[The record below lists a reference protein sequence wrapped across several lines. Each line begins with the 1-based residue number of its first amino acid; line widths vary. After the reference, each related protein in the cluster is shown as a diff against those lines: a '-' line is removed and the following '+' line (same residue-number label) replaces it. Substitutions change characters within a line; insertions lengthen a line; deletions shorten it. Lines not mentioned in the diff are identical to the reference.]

1 MAITETR
8 PATETSD
15 DAAETDLFV
24 GLADHDPG
32 GLAGLIGTGDHK
44 PLGRA
49 YIFVSLLFGI
59 GAFGL
64 DAAYRAHQAKSF
76 LPKDWV
82 NQIYTLGHLGLVLLF
97 AIPLFIGVAT
107 YLVPLQVGART
118 IAFPRA
124 AALAFWGWFV
134 GSGLLI
140 GAHIING
147 GPDGGRFKAVDLSY
161 VALALII
168 VSILLATVTILT
180 TVIALRTPGLSMFDI
195 PSFSWAM
202 VVAGSLWLL
211 TLPVLLANIL
221 LIYIDHHY
229 GDGSGFAKSQW
240 AQLWWFVAQPQ
251 IYVVAIPALGAIT
264 DVVATLSG
272 GRQPRRGITMALI
285 GVFGVLSFGAAAQ
298 PQYSPKVLDQAL
310 YMFMGIV
317 ILLPLLGL
325 LASWASML
333 RGGKP
338 LLKSSLLFVLGSA
351 ATLLIGTLGGALYVI
366 KQLQL
371 HDQGW
376 LSRGT
381 PPFAEGQML
390 IVVAAATLAG
400 LGAIVHWSPKIFGR
414 FVADGPAKLAALIGL
429 AGGLLAGLPLMVYG
443 FSIKFTGLADSAKT
457 LDGVSSVGSAL
468 LVVAIV
474 LVGVGLLTGGGG
486 ETPADD
492 SWGRGQSLEWATA
505 SPPPLANFGLL
516 PRIES
521 PEPVL
526 DAADAQEG
534 S

>member
-8 PATETSD
+8 PATESSD

-24 GLADHDPG
+24 GLADHDPDG
-32 GLAGLIGTGDHK
+32 IAGFIGTGDHK
-44 PLGRA
+44 ALGRA
-49 YIFVSLLFGI
+49 YIIASLLFGI
-59 GAFGL
+59 GAVGL

-76 LPKDWV
+76 LPSGSV

-97 AIPLFIGVAT
+97 AIPLFLGLAT
-107 YLVPLQVGART
+107 FLVPLQVGART

-124 AALAFWGWFV
+124 AALGFWGWFI

-140 GAHIING
+140 GAHIANG
-147 GPDGGRFKAVDLSY
+147 GPDGGRFKAVDLAY

-168 VSILLATVTILT
+168 VSILVASVSILT
-180 TVIALRTPGLSMFDI
+180 TVIALRTPGLSMFDL

-221 LIYIDHHY
+221 LIYVDHHY
-229 GDGSGFAKSQW
+229 GDGSAFAKAQW
-240 AQLWWFVAQPQ
+240 SQLWWFLAQPQ
-251 IYVVAIPALGAIT
+251 VYVVAIPALGAIT
-264 DVVATLSG
+264 DIVATFSG
-272 GRQPRRGITMALI
+272 GRQPRRGVTMALI
-285 GVFGVLSFGAAAQ
+285 GGFGVLTFGAAAQ
-298 PQYSPKVLDQAL
+298 PQYSPKVLDEAL
-310 YMFMGIV
+310 YVFMGIV

-325 LASWASML
+325 MASWASML

-338 LLKSSLLFVLGSA
+338 LLKSSLLFALGSA
-351 ATLLIGTLGGALYVI
+351 ATLLVGTLAGALYVI

-371 HDQGW
+371 HDQAW

-381 PPFAEGQML
+381 PPFAEGHLL

-400 LGAIVHWSPKIFGR
+400 LGAVVHWSPKIFGR
-414 FVADGPAKLAALIGL
+414 FVADGPAKLAALVGI
-429 AGGLLAGLPLMVYG
+429 AGGLLASLPLMVYG
-443 FSIKFTGLADSAKT
+443 FSVKFTGLADSAKT

-474 LVGVGLLTGGGG
+474 VVGIGLLTGRG

-492 SWGRGQSLEWATA
+492 AWGRGQSLEWATS
-505 SPPPLANFGLL
+505 SPPPPANFGLL
-516 PRIES
+516 APVES
-521 PEPVL
+521 AEPVL
-526 DAADAQEG
+526 DAAEPQEA